1 MIMLVYI
8 LSNLM
13 ITSVAVILW
22 RLNVRLEHRFKM
34 LWDLQLRLA
43 KLYVNTKEGKNVTI
57 YMKSEYGIWIDEETG
72 NFRVE
77 EPRP

>member
-13 ITSVAVILW
+13 ITSVAVI
-22 RLNVRLEHRFKM
+22 
-34 LWDLQLRLA
+34 
-43 KLYVNTKEGKNVTI
+43 TKEGKNVTI